1 MVSMFVIYVH
11 EEAPEARENVD
22 FADEPDDEIIEAWVV
37 DRDHPDRPLF
47 DACAEED
54 KDLVFDSLEQAV
66 RKLVFNEVE
75 LVAASEAWTRKEGK
89 SKNGGLNAKGRRSY
103 KGGL

>member
-1 MVSMFVIYVH
+1 MYTVGTAMVSMFVIYVH

-37 DRDHPDRPLF
+37 DRDHPDPLF

-66 RKLVFNEVE
+66 ESSSSTKWSL
-75 LVAASEAWTRKEGK
+75 
-89 SKNGGLNAKGRRSY
+89 
-103 KGGL
+103 